1 MKDIIVKFIRSKT
14 ASAVISINGKEY
26 EVNSSFSILSKIY
39 NEMYNT
45 NLSFSDIVEK
55 YNNQTKIS
63 SICCFCHKD
72 FLGYGNSTWPIYF
85 KEDGEKN
92 RCCNECNNTY
102 VIPSRNDKSL
112 IMSFRKKFG
121 IDYSIYKNEI

>member
-1 MKDIIVKFIRSKT
+1 MKDIIVKYIRSKT

-92 RCCNECNNTY
+92 RCCDDCNNLY
-102 VIPSRNDKSL
+102 VIPSRKDKSL
-112 IMSFRKKFG
+112 IMNFRKQFS
-121 IDYSIYKNEI
+121 IDYSNYPKK